1 MEEIICQALHF
12 CYNKK
17 LTLSQRFYYQRH
29 IENPVNHYGDLGK
42 QENLN
47 ITQIVSVDAKNSNS
61 QNRNS
66 QGQSGKG

>member
-29 IENPVNHYGDLGK
+29 IENPVNHYGDLGE

-47 ITQIVSVDAKNSNS
+47 IIRTVDAK
-61 QNRNS
+61 NRNS